1 MGNNSFAYLVPCS
14 LGPVTH
20 LVILLAD
27 RGEPIL
33 SPIPDTM
40 NIEFYSPIA
49 AINENRNQLHLADPA
64 ISPSASRAFAREKKI
79 NRFYKQISPHVHSV
93 TTHDNETK
101 R

>member
-1 MGNNSFAYLVPCS
+1 MGHHYFAYLVPCS

-64 ISPSASRAFAREKKI
+64 IFAKCVAGFCEREKDQQI
-79 NRFYKQISPHVHSV
+79 LRTNFTSCSFYN
-93 TTHDNETK
+93 DA
-101 R
+101 